1 MWVIPARTIYNGPG
15 PLSERVGAL
24 MLQWRHHDFDSF
36 SQNGSTMIAR
46 RALSVFTLV
55 LVSLSTFAAPR
66 ATEAEPPAA
75 TVLCYHIVEAPAAP
89 RMHIDRE
96 TFRQH
101 LQYLEMTGYNVVP
114 LRHVYEFVT
123 GKRASLPKNAVVIT
137 IDDGWR
143 STYTEAFPEL
153 QKRKFPFTVFIYP
166 NIIGKTSNALTW
178 DQIREMSNAGVDI
191 QSHALSHPFLTKRKH
206 RSMSDEQYE
215 KWLQR
220 ELAESKRILEKEAGK
235 KVQFIA
241 YPYGDYDDRVATAAG
256 KAGYTAALTCD
267 FGRVKKGSDPLK
279 MKRFVIDDRMDFA
292 AFRKYL
298 GATPMQVAD
307 VTPKPGDVDAGIRTI
322 SAKIPGFKDLDPR
335 SVGMALLSLGTTLP
349 YSYDARSGE
358 VTLRLKNAI
367 ADVKSKY
374 HRAVVWAT
382 DKTGKRVEATWVFKL
397 PDPNAPKP
405 AAPAPAPAK
414 AVVAAA
420 AVVPGAPAGGSPKR

>member
-1 MWVIPARTIYNGPG
+1 MVVVL
-15 PLSERVGAL
+15 LS
-24 MLQWRHHDFDSF
+24 
-36 SQNGSTMIAR
+36 I
-46 RALSVFTLV
+46 ALSA
-55 LVSLSTFAAPR
+55 SPR
-66 ATEAEPPAA
+66 ATAAKSAAPGDGAEGPTA

-96 TFRQH
+96 TFRQQ

-114 LRHVYEFVT
+114 LRHVYEYVT

-178 DQIREMSNAGVDI
+178 AQIREMSNAGVDI
-191 QSHALSHPFLTKRKH
+191 QSHALTHPFLTKRKH
-206 RSMSDEQYE
+206 RSMSDEQYAS
-215 KWLQR
+215 WLAR

-241 YPYGDYDDRVATAAG
+241 YPYGDYDDRVAEAAG

-279 MKRFVIDDRMDFA
+279 MKRFVIDDKMDFA

-298 GATPMQVAD
+298 GATPMQLAEM
-307 VTPKPGDVDAGIRTI
+307 TPKPGNVDGGIRTI
-322 SAKIPGFKDLDPR
+322 SAKIPGFQNLDPK
-335 SVGMALLSLGTTLP
+335 SVGMALLSLGSTLP

-358 VTLRLKNAI
+358 VTLRLQEAV
-367 ADVKSKY
+367 ASLKSKY

-382 DKTGKRVEATWVFKL
+382 DRTTGKRVEATWVFRL

-405 AAPAPAPAK
+405 PQQALPPVTPR
-414 AVVAAA
+414 VVAASM
-420 AVVPGAPAGGSPKR
+420 VPGAAANPAGGSPKK

>member
-1 MWVIPARTIYNGPG
+1 
-15 PLSERVGAL
+15 
-24 MLQWRHHDFDSF
+24 
-36 SQNGSTMIAR
+36 MIAR
-46 RALSVFTLV
+46 RALTGLAVV
-55 LVSLSTFAAPR
+55 LLSLALSAAPR
-66 ATEAEPPAA
+66 GDAEAPTA

-114 LRHVYEFVT
+114 LRHVYEYVT

-191 QSHALSHPFLTKRKH
+191 QSHALTHPFLTKRKH
-206 RSMSDEQYE
+206 RSMSDDQYAA
-215 KWLQR
+215 WLR
-220 ELAESKRILEKEAGK
+220 KELAESKRILEKEAGK
-235 KVQFIA
+235 KVQFLA
-241 YPYGDYDDRVATAAG
+241 YPYGDYDDRVAAAAK

-279 MKRFVIDDRMDFA
+279 MKRFVIDDQMDFA

-298 GATPMQVAD
+298 GATPMQLAEM
-307 VTPKPGDVDAGIRTI
+307 TPKPGHVDGATRTI
-322 SAKIPGFKDLDPR
+322 SAKIPGHKNVDPQ
-335 SVGMALLSLGTTLP
+335 SVGMALLSLGSVVP

-358 VTLRLKNAI
+358 VTLRLEDAI
-367 ADVKSKY
+367 TSLKSKY

-382 DKTGKRVEATWVFKL
+382 DRKTGKRVEATWTFQF
-397 PDPNAPKP
+397 PEPPKP
-405 AAPAPAPAK
+405 AAPKEAKRAPA
-414 AVVAAA
+414 AVTGVVAA
-420 AVVPGAPAGGSPKR
+420 AVVPGAAVGPDGGSRKK

>member
-1 MWVIPARTIYNGPG
+1 MT
-15 PLSERVGAL
+15 
-24 MLQWRHHDFDSF
+24 
-36 SQNGSTMIAR
+36 AR
-46 RALSVFTLV
+46 RAFTVSILV
-55 LVSLSTFAAPR
+55 LLTFAAFGAPKVSDGELP
-66 ATEAEPPAA
+66 TA

-96 TFRQH
+96 TFRQQ
-101 LQYLEMTGYNVVP
+101 LRYLEMTGYNVVP

-178 DQIREMSNAGVDI
+178 EQIKEMADAGVDI
-191 QSHALSHPFLTKRKH
+191 QSHALTHPFLTRRRH
-206 RSMSDEQYE
+206 RSLTDEQYAA
-215 KWLQR
+215 WLHK
-220 ELAESKRILEKEAGK
+220 ELAESKRILEKNAGT

-241 YPYGDYDDRVATAAG
+241 YPYGDYDDQVAKAAD

-279 MKRFVIDDRMDFA
+279 MKRFVIDDKMDFA
-292 AFRKYL
+292 AFRRYL
-298 GATPMQVAD
+298 GATPMQLAEM
-307 VTPKPGDVDAGIRTI
+307 TPKPGNVDTGVTGVTLI
-322 SAKIPGFKDLDPR
+322 SAKIPQFQNVDPK
-335 SVGMALLSLGTTLP
+335 SVGMALLSAGTTVP

-358 VTLRLKNAI
+358 VTLRLKEAI
-367 ADVKSKY
+367 TEMKAKY

-382 DKTGKRVEATWVFKL
+382 DLKTGKRVEATWVFRL
-397 PDPNAPKP
+397 GQPEPPKVKPPAQP
-405 AAPAPAPAK
+405 AAPAP
-414 AVVAAA
+414 VVAAA
-420 AVVPGAPAGGSPKR
+420 AVVGPASGGSPKR